1 VKSRRKKRVRK
12 NLGVHLLAELE
23 GCKLETLENL
33 ARIRDILLEAAK
45 ESGATVVDQ
54 VFHKFN
60 PVGASGIVVIAESHI
75 SIHTWPEY
83 RYAAVDVFTC
93 GKKMKPMVAIRL
105 IAKKLGCPKRG
116 VTVQNIKR
124 GIYRL
129 AMQK

>member
-1 VKSRRKKRVRK
+1 M
-12 NLGVHLLAELE
+12 HLLAELE

-105 IAKKLGCPKRG
+105 IAKKLGCPNRG